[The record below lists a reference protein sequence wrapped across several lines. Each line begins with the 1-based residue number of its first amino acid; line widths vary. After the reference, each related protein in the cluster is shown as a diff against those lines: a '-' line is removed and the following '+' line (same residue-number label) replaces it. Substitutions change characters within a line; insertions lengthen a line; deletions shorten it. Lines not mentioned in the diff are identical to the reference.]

1 MKFSKNKKYV
11 LKISYHMMTKPKKIK
26 KKQNQKYMPTCC
38 DHFTAFSVRYLYT
51 TGLPTK

>member
-1 MKFSKNKKYV
+1 
-11 LKISYHMMTKPKKIK
+11 MMTKPKNHKE
-26 KKQNQKYMPTCC
+26 NQKYMPTCC